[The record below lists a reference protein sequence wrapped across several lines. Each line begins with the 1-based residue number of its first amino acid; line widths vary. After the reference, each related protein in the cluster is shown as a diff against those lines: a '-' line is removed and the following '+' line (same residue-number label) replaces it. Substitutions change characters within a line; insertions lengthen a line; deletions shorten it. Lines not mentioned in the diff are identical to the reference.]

1 MIGSRDP
8 PAESSTSLLAA
19 NTIPRAGAGH
29 NPSGARKGTI
39 MSAGVG
45 LPLSLRM
52 ADLGTESA
60 FEVLARARALEATG
74 RSIVHLQI
82 GEPDFETAPH
92 IVEAGAKALRDGF
105 THYGPTAGLPILRE
119 SVARYVSRTRGISVT
134 PDEVII
140 TPGGKPVIYYAILAI
155 LDRGD
160 EAIIPDPSYPI
171 YESVVRYLG
180 ATPVPVPLD
189 FDRDF
194 RFDPNEMRRRI
205 TPRTRLIV
213 LNSPHN
219 PTGGVLTPSD
229 LEAVADMARE
239 HNLWVLVDEIYSRLI
254 YDDGAGGRAHHSIAS
269 LPGMRERTIILDG
282 FSKTYAMTGW
292 RLGYGIA
299 PAAIMPHLVRLQV
312 NVVSCTASFVQVA
325 GAAALDGP
333 QDAVD
338 AMVKEFEAR
347 RRLVVDGLNEIDG
360 IECRDPGGAFYA
372 FPRIDV
378 PGMTSKEVADSLLM
392 EEGVAVLSGG
402 AFGAHGEGFLRLSF
416 ANSRDQLRE
425 GLARIRDGITRLRS
439 R

>member
-1 MIGSRDP
+1 M
-8 PAESSTSLLAA
+8 T
-19 NTIPRAGAGH
+19 
-29 NPSGARKGTI
+29 
-39 MSAGVG
+39 
-45 LPLSLRM
+45 
-52 ADLGTESA
+52 DLGTESA

-74 RSIVHLQI
+74 RNIVHLQI

-105 THYGPTAGLPILRE
+105 THYGPTAGLPILRDAI
-119 SVARYVSRTRGISVT
+119 ARYVSRTRNINVT
-134 PDEVII
+134 PDEVIV
-140 TPGGKPVIYYAILAI
+140 TPGGKPVIFYTILAI

-171 YESVVRYLG
+171 YESVVRYVG
-180 ATPVPVPLD
+180 ATPVSVPLD
-189 FDRDF
+189 YDRDF
-194 RFDPNEMRRRI
+194 RFDPDEMRGRI

-229 LEAVADMARE
+229 LEAVAEMARE
-239 HNLWVLVDEIYSRLI
+239 HNLWVLVDEIYSRMI
-254 YDDGAGGRAHHSIAS
+254 YDDGAGGGKHHSIAS
-269 LPGMRERTIILDG
+269 LPGMRERTIVLDG

-299 PAAIMPHLVRLQV
+299 PATIMPHLVRLQV

-333 QDAVD
+333 QDTVD
-338 AMVKEFEAR
+338 EMVREFEAR
-347 RRLVVDGLNEIDG
+347 RRIVVDGLNRIDG
-360 IECRDPGGAFYA
+360 VECREPGGAFYA

-378 PGMTSKEVADSLLM
+378 PRMSSKEVADSLLM

-402 AFGAHGEGFLRLSF
+402 AFGSHGEGFLRLSF
-416 ANSRDQLRE
+416 ANSREQLRE
-425 GLARIRDGITRLRS
+425 GLARICDGITRLRNCS